1 MKIRILSLALLAI
14 GMALSLV
21 SCKDKKP
28 ERPQGPQ
35 PTKFEQAMKAKDT
48 LEVKALVD
56 RYFTLAKEEKFDE
69 AASMV
74 YRNDR
79 SRQSMPEAL
88 DAAEKEKVI
97 RLLKSVPMKSYE
109 IEYIKFDKFDRN
121 EVLCNV
127 IIAEAQGDMPAVK
140 TKMFFKPVKN
150 GSEWVL
156 CLMDTEHGD
165 KGVVAPD
172 KRDSVERNYVD
183 RTASEPAKD
192 KE

>member
-1 MKIRILSLALLAI
+1 MKILKISLTLLVVSLTLSLA
-14 GMALSLV
+14 

-28 ERPQGPQ
+28 EQPQGPQ
-35 PTKFEQAMKAKDT
+35 PTAFEKAMKAKDT
-48 LEVKALVD
+48 LDVKALVD
-56 RYFTLAKEEKFDE
+56 KYFTYVKEEKFDE

-74 YRNDR
+74 YRNDK
-79 SRQSMPEAL
+79 SKHSKPETL
-88 DAAEKEKVI
+88 DAKEKEKVI
-97 RLLKSVPMKSYE
+97 MLLKSVPMQSYE
-109 IEYIKFDKFDRN
+109 IEYIKFDKFNKN

-172 KRDSVERNYVD
+172 KRDSVEKHYVD
-183 RTASEPAKD
+183 MTEAKSVKD
-192 KE
+192 KK